1 MSESDEVM
9 LTTIDNPY
17 NPFDEFDRWLQ
28 FDTSKGYNT
37 CALLARVSTSSNEL
51 SEVDESNEIENAM
64 DDIIMYDPSQ
74 IFKKIRRSEN
84 NSQQK

>member
-1 MSESDEVM
+1 MSESDETM

-37 CALLARVSTSSNEL
+37 CALLARVSISSNEL
-51 SEVDESNEIENAM
+51 SEFDESNEIENAM
-64 DDIIMYDPSQ
+64 DDIIMYYPSQ
-74 IFKKIRRSEN
+74 KFKKIRRSES
-84 NSQQK
+84 NS

>member
-1 MSESDEVM
+1 MPDSDEVM

-28 FDTSKGYNT
+28 FDTNKGYNT

-51 SEVDESNEIENAM
+51 SDSDESNEIENAM
-64 DDIIMYDPSQ
+64 NDIIMYDPSQ
-74 IFKKIRRSEN
+74 NFKKIRRSET
-84 NSQQK
+84 NS

>member
-28 FDTSKGYNT
+28 FDTNKGYNT

-51 SEVDESNEIENAM
+51 SDSDESNEIENAM
-64 DDIIMYDPSQ
+64 NDIIMYDPSQ
-74 IFKKIRRSEN
+74 KFKKICRSEN
-84 NSQQK
+84 NS

>member
-1 MSESDEVM
+1 MSESDETM

-51 SEVDESNEIENAM
+51 SDSDESKEIENAM

-74 IFKKIRRSEN
+74 KFKKIRRSEN
-84 NSQQK
+84 NS

>member
-28 FDTSKGYNT
+28 FDTNKGYNT
-37 CALLARVSTSSNEL
+37 CALLARVSSSSNEL
-51 SEVDESNEIENAM
+51 SEFDESNEIENAM
-64 DDIIMYDPSQ
+64 NDIIMYDPSQ
-74 IFKKIRRSEN
+74 NFKMVRRSEN
-84 NSQQK
+84 NS

>member
-28 FDTSKGYNT
+28 FDTNKGYNT

-51 SEVDESNEIENAM
+51 SEFDESNEIENAM
-64 DDIIMYDPSQ
+64 NDIIMYDPSQ
-74 IFKKIRRSEN
+74 NFKKIRRSAN
-84 NSQQK
+84 NS

>member
-51 SEVDESNEIENAM
+51 SDSDESNEIENAM
-64 DDIIMYDPSQ
+64 NAIIVYDPSQ
-74 IFKKIRRSEN
+74 KFKKIRRSE
-84 NSQQK
+84 SDS

>member
-1 MSESDEVM
+1 MSEFDEVM

-28 FDTSKGYNT
+28 FDTGKGYNT

-51 SEVDESNEIENAM
+51 SEFDESNEIENAM
-64 DDIIMYDPSQ
+64 NDIIMYDPSQ
-74 IFKKIRRSEN
+74 KFKKIRRSEN
-84 NSQQK
+84 NS

>member
-28 FDTSKGYNT
+28 FDTSKGHNT

-51 SEVDESNEIENAM
+51 SDFDESNEIENAM
-64 DDIIMYDPSQ
+64 NDIIMYDPSQ
-74 IFKKIRRSEN
+74 KFKKIRRSEN
-84 NSQQK
+84 NL

>member
-1 MSESDEVM
+1 MVVSESDEVM

-17 NPFDEFDRWLQ
+17 NPFDAFDRWLQ

-51 SEVDESNEIENAM
+51 SEFDESNEIENAM
-64 DDIIMYDPSQ
+64 NDIIMYDPSQ
-74 IFKKIRRSEN
+74 NFKKVRRSEN
-84 NSQQK
+84 NS